1 MNTEGVADVSNVD
14 SRSKLVE
21 GTQTYDTM
29 KETKQCL

>member
-14 SRSKLVE
+14 SRGKLVE